1 MELRSHFLLR
11 CVWPE
16 SNCDDDGDSG
26 HFGGSMLKGDLCW
39 LTRGKVSALVI
50 DPIWPALSWRKE
62 SKSNK
67 KGGTGRTSGYKQNK
81 QQRSRQGAVH
91 VLVCFYAT
99 LLEHEHSISYQY
111 IVRLEGMAS
120 GELDDIWGEIL
131 LKLFLMRGFFLRQA
145 CSSHYLIVL
154 LLHYL
159 STKKTWTNSET
170 AMLSIFSG
178 RSDSCLWA
186 VWRKAMILTYGEMVP
201 LWLPQS
207 APNSNLICATS
218 KSARSCQIIMS
229 CI

>member
-1 MELRSHFLLR
+1 MVQLCIMELRSHFLLR

-159 STKKTWTNSET
+159 
-170 AMLSIFSG
+170 
-178 RSDSCLWA
+178 
-186 VWRKAMILTYGEMVP
+186 
-201 LWLPQS
+201 
-207 APNSNLICATS
+207 
-218 KSARSCQIIMS
+218 
-229 CI
+229 